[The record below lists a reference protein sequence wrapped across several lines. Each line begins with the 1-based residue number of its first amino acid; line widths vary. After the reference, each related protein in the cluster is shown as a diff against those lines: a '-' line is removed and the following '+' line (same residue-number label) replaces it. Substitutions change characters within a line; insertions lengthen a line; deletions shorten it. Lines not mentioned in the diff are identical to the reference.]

1 MEAIVKVGTFTKQ
14 PGERISNSIL
24 YDDALDAGDY
34 LETVDSCTATPAGLQ
49 VNAGLASTTRARIWH
64 EGGVDGATY
73 TVTVVTTTHNGERF
87 EDEIVCKVKEISR

>member
-24 YDDALDAGDY
+24 YTDALDVGDY
-34 LETVDSCTATPAGLQ
+34 IQTVVSCIALPAGLS
-49 VNAGLASTTRARIWH
+49 VNAGLADSTRIRVWH

-73 TVTVVTTTHNGERF
+73 TVTVVATTHNGERF
-87 EDEIVCKVKEISR
+87 EDEIVCKVKEVSR